1 MAFDRTPDGS
11 YKITNTATDLPL
23 VPGHIRSKLRNFTIG
38 ELYDLMSIFKG
49 ATSLTEST
57 FHRILEV
64 YALQVMKLQHTHI
77 LEADHV
83 RKRDA
88 SVVHKLDPG
97 AEISDHVCASCK
109 APWIHQ
115 AMEGKCLGCGQT
127 SSAIPAL
134 EATGLQLTVDG
145 VQWTLKAGAKG
156 SVWLP
161 EEGQGISSEQLK
173 ALKRNPPSMR
183 GTWSLR
189 SLWRVWSQS
198 PPTPTRSLLVSASL
212 CGRRSPPMS
221 SWMMPN
227 FTALSWVTGHQS
239 AQISKTGN
247 RLSSFAPKLPKPCAS
262 KSN

>member
-1 MAFDRTPDGS
+1 MFYYFFPGPAQGDQGEGSVSKDTFVAFDRTPDGS
-11 YKITNTATDLPL
+11 YKITNTATDWPL

-38 ELYDLMSIFKG
+38 ELYDLVSIFKE

-88 SVVHKLDPG
+88 SVVRKLDPG

-109 APWIHQ
+109 APWIQQ

-145 VQWTLKAGAKG
+145 VQWTLKAGTKG
-156 SVWLP
+156 SRHL
-161 EEGQGISSEQLK
+161 
-173 ALKRNPPSMR
+173 
-183 GTWSLR
+183 LR
-189 SLWRVWSQS
+189 
-198 PPTPTRSLLVSASL
+198 A
-212 CGRRSPPMS
+212 
-221 SWMMPN
+221 
-227 FTALSWVTGHQS
+227 AQS
-239 AQISKTGN
+239 AQEGCHHQCWGYGDGAPFGACGVGA
-247 RLSSFAPKLPKPCAS
+247 RLLRLGSAWSTAHFAGDGHHQ
-262 KSN
+262 